1 MNFKVYIII
10 MLLLDKIMLIL
21 DKEGIDEMLCNL
33 NCIKIRGGNSYCFYK
48 KKLNNLIICCKSF
61 KW

>member
-33 NCIKIRGGNSYCFYK
+33 NCIKIRGEISYCFYK
-48 KKLNNLIICCKSF
+48 KVK
-61 KW
+61 